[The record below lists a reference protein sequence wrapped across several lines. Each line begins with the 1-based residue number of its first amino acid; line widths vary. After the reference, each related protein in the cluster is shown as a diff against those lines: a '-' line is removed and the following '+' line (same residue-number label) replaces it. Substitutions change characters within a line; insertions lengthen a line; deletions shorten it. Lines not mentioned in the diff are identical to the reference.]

1 MSRNDIAIIRKL
13 QMAINSKGEK
23 ILVNRSQFYS
33 DKQQRPVNMFTI
45 KKAYWDEDKEHMVNV
60 ELFSSV
66 SQLQI
71 VLFLRD
77 YWYKLNNISVP
88 TDNPIWE
95 EAKRKYAEKH
105 GLEVE

>member
-1 MSRNDIAIIRKL
+1 MSRNDITLIRKL
-13 QMAINSKGEK
+13 QTAINSKGEK

-33 DKQQRPVNMFTI
+33 EKQHRPVNMFTI
-45 KKAYWDEDKEHMVNV
+45 KKAYWDEDKEHSVSV

-77 YWYKLNNISVP
+77 YWYKINNMPISH
-88 TDNPIWE
+88 DNPIWE
-95 EAKRKYAEKH
+95 EAKQKYAEKH